1 MQIVITFFRIR
12 PEDEAHALVGRESA
26 DVSDLE
32 AALVLAGVLARSLAM
47 PQRPDAVTISDVAG
61 RILHSCAFETLLQPD
76 ERHAP

>member
-1 MQIVITFFRIR
+1 MQIVIAFFRIR

-47 PQRPDAVTISDVAG
+47 PQRPDAVTIFDAAG
-61 RILHSCAFETLLQPD
+61 RMLHSCAFEALLQPN
-76 ERHAP
+76 ERRVP